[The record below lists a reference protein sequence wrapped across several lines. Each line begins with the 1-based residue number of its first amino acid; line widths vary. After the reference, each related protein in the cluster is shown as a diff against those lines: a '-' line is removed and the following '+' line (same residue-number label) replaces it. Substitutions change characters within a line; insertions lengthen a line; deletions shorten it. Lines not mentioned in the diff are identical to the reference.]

1 MKDVELLGIAKS
13 ADNNQIHHVAT
24 DPKASFTIVRPN
36 LPEDY
41 SPACVEWVDPRKV
54 DYNLLPP
61 THLQEKYSSS
71 VVKNEG
77 LPLSYLQI
85 STVEEGASWY
95 KSHTRY
101 PDEVCDMLAK
111 YEWGD
116 LRYTTKKEFR
126 NQKKKRER
134 KKPPS
139 GSALKIKKGPL
150 IVKFE

>member
-61 THLQEKYSSS
+61 THLENTGNRLQNIYTCTL
-71 VVKNEG
+71 KN
-77 LPLSYLQI
+77 YI
-85 STVEEGASWY
+85 Y
-95 KSHTRY
+95 
-101 PDEVCDMLAK
+101 
-111 YEWGD
+111 
-116 LRYTTKKEFR
+116 
-126 NQKKKRER
+126 
-134 KKPPS
+134 
-139 GSALKIKKGPL
+139 
-150 IVKFE
+150 